1 MSAHARVAWLLARR
15 QIQKSNYGTTVLV
28 IFIMTLTFLNLVVVS
43 GILIGLIEGSV
54 QANREFVTGDL
65 IISTPPGRE
74 TIANT
79 QEILSTLEALPTVT
93 SYSARYTAGAQIEA
107 NYRSRRQIDELS
119 DRIGTTI
126 VGLNPTHEDVVTR
139 LSTEVV
145 DGRYFQEGETGSVL
159 LGVNLLAEYL
169 ENFGS
174 SDFRGLT
181 DASVGD
187 TVLIESGGQRRE
199 FTVAGLVDSKAGEV
213 SLRAYLTERD
223 FIELTNRTSR
233 TANEIAVKL
242 GSMEQAD
249 STKEALLLSGIS
261 ERLAIIETWEE
272 AQGQFIDDIKGTF
285 SILGT
290 VIGGIAL
297 VVASITI
304 FIIIFVNAINR
315 KKQIGILKG
324 IGISGRS
331 IIMAYMMQAFFYAV
345 SGSLLGLGLV
355 YFVLVPYFQENPIN
369 FPFSDGIL
377 VAPIESTMLRLGI
390 LLVFT
395 LLAGLVPAYLI
406 IRRNTLDA
414 ILGRS

>member
-1 MSAHARVAWLLARR
+1 MSAHTRVAWLLARR
-15 QIQKSNYGTTVLV
+15 QIQKSNYGTTTLV

-54 QANREFVTGDL
+54 QANRDFVTGDL

-79 QEILSTLEALPTVT
+79 QEILSTLESLPTVN

-107 NYRSRRQIDELS
+107 NYRSRRQIDEFS

-126 VGLNPTHEDVVTR
+126 VGLNPAHEDVVTR

-145 DGRYFQEGETGSVL
+145 EGRYFQEGETGSVL

-181 DASVGD
+181 EASVGD
-187 TVLIESGGQRRE
+187 TVLIESGGQSRA
-199 FTVAGLVDSKAGEV
+199 FTVVGLLDSKAGEV

-242 GSMEQAD
+242 INTDQAD
-249 STKEALLLSGIS
+249 ATKEALLLSGVS
-261 ERLAIIETWEE
+261 ERLAVVETWEE

-285 SILGT
+285 TILGT

-331 IIMAYMMQAFFYAV
+331 IIMAYMMQALFYAV
-345 SGSLLGLGLV
+345 SGSAIGLALV
-355 YFVLVPYFQENPIN
+355 YGVLVPYFQNNPIN

-377 VAPIESTMLRLGI
+377 VAPLDSTLIRLGI
-390 LLVFT
+390 LLICT
-395 LLAGLVPAYLI
+395 LLAGLVPSYLI

-414 ILGRS
+414 ILGRT